1 MNLAEVLN
9 VALPELPARR
19 IGKTFPR
26 LHPKIIA
33 REQIE
38 GGVPTIVAMVSGG
51 SYILRF
57 TPEQWQLAQLFD
69 GVRSYR
75 DIAEILQHQTGMEL
89 GEEQVREFAESLQE
103 ADVWYK
109 TSLEKNVTATEKLA
123 EQRQRRKNK
132 KKIDL
137 SFMSLSAWDP
147 DDYLTKL
154 HEALCFIYTPWFAFL
169 TLGM

>member
-38 GGVPTIVAMVSGG
+38 GGVPTVGRDGFRRQLYSAVHSGAVG
-51 SYILRF
+51 
-57 TPEQWQLAQLFD
+57 TAQLFD

-109 TSLEKNVTATEKLA
+109 TSLEKNVTATEKLT
-123 EQRQRRKNK
+123 EQRQRRKTRK
-132 KKIDL
+132 R
-137 SFMSLSAWDP
+137 
-147 DDYLTKL
+147 
-154 HEALCFIYTPWFAFL
+154 
-169 TLGM
+169 